1 MLPGGRD
8 RSFVAGLNTQKS
20 VYVQDCNTAK
30 TDAIFKI
37 IQEVWLIVL
46 NITDIVK
53 VGQYI
58 LSDCDHDTRIRTA
71 IANRCFSATLAEIET
86 SVTTSD
92 ISDNIV
98 GLKCLPSDVLLTS
111 FEYLDRPSLG
121 SIAQVCSRFR
131 DISYSDSLWHPGRPW
146 QLIS

>member
-1 MLPGGRD
+1 M
-8 RSFVAGLNTQKS
+8 S
-20 VYVQDCNTAK
+20 
-30 TDAIFKI
+30 IFKI
-37 IQEVWLIVL
+37 VIRQKLMLFLKLFKKFGLSVL

-58 LSDCDHDTRIRTA
+58 LSYCDHDTRIRTA

-98 GLKCLPSDVLLTS
+98 GLKCLPSDV
-111 FEYLDRPSLG
+111 P
-121 SIAQVCSRFR
+121 A
-131 DISYSDSLWHPGRPW
+131 
-146 QLIS
+146 